1 MELLDFVNEF
11 ATDLSHLLKEMDDQ
25 IPKNCVQY
33 LRKVTTDCVVECRV
47 AIVPTAFVVGTDSV
61 YSVRSSGILNFVI
74 LREIPQDFDSIMDN
88 FCNEKKNYDFNV
100 LFEYTKKKNEIG
112 FWEVKFDISISKQS
126 LNQSPK

>member
-47 AIVPTAFVVGTDSV
+47 AIVPTAFAAGTDSV
-61 YSVRSSGILNFVI
+61 YAVRSSGILNFVI
-74 LREIPQDFDSIMDN
+74 LREIPQDFDSIMSK
-88 FCNEKKNYDFNV
+88 FCNKKKNSDFNV

-112 FWEVKFDISISKQS
+112 FWEVKFDISISK
-126 LNQSPK
+126 